1 MDYNIN
7 FPHLGIHMSHVPKSF
22 SIFGFEIALYGVCI
36 AIGMILAF
44 VIMDKTS
51 KKFLAKPDDYFDIAL
66 VTIIIGII
74 GARAYYVAFEWEQYK
89 GSFASII
96 NIREG
101 GLGIYGGVIA
111 GTITAIVASK
121 IKKIN
126 PLDILD
132 TFFPG
137 VVVGQIVGRW
147 GNFFNREAFSRYTD
161 GLFAMQLPVNAVRRH
176 EITDAMWENLQTIDG
191 IDYIQVTPNF
201 LYEGMWNVLVF
212 AALIYVVLHRKFKGQ
227 VALTY
232 ATLYGAGRFYLEG
245 LRTDQLT
252 IGNTG
257 LAVSQMIGLCCAL
270 AGVIAYVVI
279 LRKQIFKAKLAE
291 KNEHIEQNIIHNNT
305 PTNELV
311 IDEVVEETIEVES
324 NLK

>member
-7 FPHLGIHMSHVPKSF
+7 FPHLGIHLSHVPKSF

-36 AIGMILAF
+36 AMGMILAF
-44 VIMDKTS
+44 VIIDKTS
-51 KKFLAKPDDYFDIAL
+51 KKFLAKPDDYFDISIF
-66 VTIIIGII
+66 TIVIGII

-89 GSFASII
+89 GNILSII
-96 NIREG
+96 NLREG
-101 GLGIYGGVIA
+101 GLAIYGGVIGGVLA
-111 GTITAIVASK
+111 AVIASK

-161 GLFAMQLPVNAVRRH
+161 GLFAMQLPVSAVRRH
-176 EITDAMWENLQTIDG
+176 EITDVMWENLQTIDG

-212 AALIYVVLHRKFKGQ
+212 AALIYVVKHRRFKGQ

-232 ATLYGAGRFYLEG
+232 AVLYGAGRFYLEG
-245 LRTDQLT
+245 LRTDQLK

-257 LAVSQMIGLCCAL
+257 LAVSQVVGLSCAL
-270 AGVIAYVVI
+270 IGAIVYVVVI
-279 LRKQIFKAKLAE
+279 ERQKLKEKLAE
-291 KNEHIEQNIIHNNT
+291 KNEHIEQNIISNNT
-305 PTNELV
+305 VTNELV
-311 IDEVVEETIEVES
+311 IDEVVEDAADNE
-324 NLK
+324 

>member
-1 MDYNIN
+1 MNYSIN
-7 FPHLGIHMSHVPKSF
+7 FPHLGIHLEHVPKSF
-22 SIFGFEIALYGVCI
+22 SIFGFDIALYGVCI

-51 KKFLAKPDDYFDIAL
+51 KVFLAKPDDYFDVAI
-66 VTIIIGII
+66 VTVIVGII
-74 GARAYYVAFEWEQYK
+74 GARVYYVAFEWEHYK
-89 GSFASII
+89 GSFLSII

-101 GLGIYGGVIA
+101 GLAIYGGVIGGVLA
-111 GTITAIVASK
+111 AVIMSR

-126 PLDILD
+126 SLDILD

-147 GNFFNREAFSRYTD
+147 GNFFNREAFSKYTD
-161 GLFAMQLPVNAVRRH
+161 GLFAMQLPVDAVRRH

-212 AALIYVVLHRKFKGQ
+212 IVLIVLVKRRIFKGQ
-227 VALTY
+227 IALTY
-232 ATLYGAGRFYLEG
+232 AVMYGAGRFYLEG
-245 LRTDQLT
+245 LRTDQLQ

-257 LAVSQMIGLCCAL
+257 LAVSQLVGLSCAVVGI
-270 AGVIAYVVI
+270 AIYAYVLI
-279 LRKQIFKAKLAE
+279 KKKPTKISE
-291 KNEHIEQNIIHNNT
+291 ENIQ
-305 PTNELV
+305 
-311 IDEVVEETIEVES
+311 D
-324 NLK
+324 

>member
-1 MDYNIN
+1 MNYSIN
-7 FPHLGIHMSHVPKSF
+7 FPHLGIHLEHVPKSF
-22 SIFGFEIALYGVCI
+22 SIFGFDIALYGVCI

-51 KKFLAKPDDYFDIAL
+51 KVFLAKPDDYFDVAI
-66 VTIIIGII
+66 VTVIVGII
-74 GARAYYVAFEWEQYK
+74 GARIYYVAFEWEQYK
-89 GSFASII
+89 GSFLSMI

-101 GLGIYGGVIA
+101 GLAIYGGVIGGVLA
-111 GTITAIVASK
+111 AVIMSR

-147 GNFFNREAFSRYTD
+147 GNFFNREAFSKYTD
-161 GLFAMQLPVNAVRRH
+161 GLFAMQLPVDAVRRH

-212 AALIYVVLHRKFKGQ
+212 IVLIILVKRRIFKGQ
-227 VALTY
+227 IALTY
-232 ATLYGAGRFYLEG
+232 AVMYGAGRFYLEG
-245 LRTDQLT
+245 LRTDQLQ

-257 LAVSQMIGLCCAL
+257 LAVSQLVGLSCAVV
-270 AGVIAYVVI
+270 GIAIYVFVLI
-279 LRKQIFKAKLAE
+279 KKKPTKISE
-291 KNEHIEQNIIHNNT
+291 ENIQ
-305 PTNELV
+305 
-311 IDEVVEETIEVES
+311 D
-324 NLK
+324 

>member
-7 FPHLGIHMSHVPKSF
+7 FPHLGIHLSHVPKSF

-36 AIGMILAF
+36 ALGMILAF

-51 KKFLAKPDDYFDIAL
+51 KKFLAKPDDYFDISIF
-66 VTIIIGII
+66 TIVIGII

-89 GSFASII
+89 GNILSII
-96 NIREG
+96 NLREG
-101 GLGIYGGVIA
+101 GLAIYGGVIGGVLA
-111 GTITAIVASK
+111 AVIASK

-161 GLFAMQLPVNAVRRH
+161 GLFAMQLPVSAVRRH
-176 EITDAMWENLQTIDG
+176 EITDVMWENLQTIDG

-212 AALIYVVLHRKFKGQ
+212 AALIYVVKHRRFKGQ

-232 ATLYGAGRFYLEG
+232 AVLYGAGRFYLEG
-245 LRTDQLT
+245 LRTDQLK

-257 LAVSQMIGLCCAL
+257 LAVSQMVGLGCAL
-270 AGVIAYVVI
+270 IGAIVYVVVI
-279 LRKQIFKAKLAE
+279 ERQKLKVKLAE
-291 KNEHIEQNIIHNNT
+291 KNEHIEQNIISNNT
-305 PTNELV
+305 VTNELV
-311 IDEVVEETIEVES
+311 IDEVVEDAADNE
-324 NLK
+324 

>member
-7 FPHLGIHMSHVPKSF
+7 FPHLGIHLGHVPKSF

-36 AIGMILAF
+36 ALGMILAF

-51 KKFLAKPDDYFDIAL
+51 KRFLAKPDDYFDIAIF
-66 VTIIIGII
+66 TIIIGII

-89 GSFASII
+89 GSFASIV
-96 NIREG
+96 NLREG
-101 GLGIYGGVIA
+101 GLAIYGGVIGGVLA
-111 GTITAIVASK
+111 AVVSSK

-161 GLFAMQLPVNAVRRH
+161 GLFAMQLPVSAVRRH

-212 AALIYVVLHRKFKGQ
+212 IALIYVVRHRKFKGQ

-232 ATLYGAGRFYLEG
+232 AVLYGAGRFYLEG

-252 IGNTG
+252 IGGSG
-257 LAVSQMIGLCCAL
+257 LAVSQMVGLTCAVV
-270 AGVIAYVVI
+270 GVIIYIFALIKCKSKTAVVEN
-279 LRKQIFKAKLAE
+279 ATE
-291 KNEHIEQNIIHNNT
+291 DENKNEE
-305 PTNELV
+305 
-311 IDEVVEETIEVES
+311 
-324 NLK
+324 

>member
-1 MDYNIN
+1 MNYSIN
-7 FPHLGIHMSHVPKSF
+7 FPHLGIHLEHVPKSF
-22 SIFGFEIALYGVCI
+22 SIFGFDVALYGVCI

-51 KKFLAKPDDYFDIAL
+51 KVFLAKPDDYFDVAI
-66 VTIIIGII
+66 VTVIVGII
-74 GARAYYVAFEWEQYK
+74 GARIYYVAFEWEQYK
-89 GSFASII
+89 GSFLSMI

-101 GLGIYGGVIA
+101 GLAIYGGVIGGVLA
-111 GTITAIVASK
+111 AVIMSR

-147 GNFFNREAFSRYTD
+147 GNFFNREAFSKYTD
-161 GLFAMQLPVNAVRRH
+161 GLFAMQLPVDAVRRH

-212 AALIYVVLHRKFKGQ
+212 IVLIILVKRRIFKGQ
-227 VALTY
+227 IALTY
-232 ATLYGAGRFYLEG
+232 AVMYGAGRFYLEG
-245 LRTDQLT
+245 LRTDQLQ

-257 LAVSQMIGLCCAL
+257 LAVSQLVGLSCAVV
-270 AGVIAYVVI
+270 GIAIYVFVLI
-279 LRKQIFKAKLAE
+279 KKKPTKISE
-291 KNEHIEQNIIHNNT
+291 ENIQ
-305 PTNELV
+305 
-311 IDEVVEETIEVES
+311 D
-324 NLK
+324 